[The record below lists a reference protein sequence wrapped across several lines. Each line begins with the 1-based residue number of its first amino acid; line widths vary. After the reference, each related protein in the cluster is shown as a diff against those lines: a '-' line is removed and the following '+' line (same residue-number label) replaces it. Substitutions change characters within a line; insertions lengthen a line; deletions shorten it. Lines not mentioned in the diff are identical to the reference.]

1 MAANRSKP
9 DGPIKFCPQFGTG
22 SDPELAP
29 HIENSVIGMGDGLKA
44 ELDEQLGN

>member
-9 DGPIKFCPQFGTG
+9 DGLIKFCPQFGTG

-29 HIENSVIGMGDGLKA
+29 HIENWILGMADRLRGS
-44 ELDEQLGN
+44 